1 MLSSKLNQVIHSLNL
16 MAGAYSGWNA
26 RFAEYAKDQNCHFN
40 LHQEFT
46 SIYTMEVNKALIA
59 LLRLTEIDDLLRQ
72 LAHLSRKNLVS
83 FADLPGFLSTELTI
97 KLSSVS
103 ALANTV
109 DDLKDGFPLII
120 EPLVDYQLSTSR
132 NLQLHLLFT
141 LPTLDTQQAICTIEQ
156 LVPLSYQINGKCF
169 GGSLTRHDLVLLT
182 CDNTRYVLK
191 QAELEQC
198 FKGET
203 ALLCP
208 ANMLSTFENPLWLG
222 LKWTPQT
229 RLTFNHAHTLLP
241 NCNTLRPL
249 IHLGGRYYLS
259 TTLNNV
265 LLQTNNGTTSLLLQP
280 FHIYHF
286 PCDVSF
292 HQQRTGLGV
301 CPDLIRFQFPLFH
314 NHQFQFVPWVPL
326 RSNDLPLYP
335 PQNFSIPTPV
345 HVDNSTLKSLD
356 DTYNTLDQDLTRRLQ
371 KLNNDIKAIHPVSH
385 AELSPVF
392 VYFSFVLT
400 ILNLIILIVFY
411 CRYVKRAPTLVTPPN
426 SLELRPLTSTQGTS
440 T

>member
-1 MLSSKLNQVIHSLNL
+1 M
-16 MAGAYSGWNA
+16 
-26 RFAEYAKDQNCHFN
+26 
-40 LHQEFT
+40 
-46 SIYTMEVNKALIA
+46 
-59 LLRLTEIDDLLRQ
+59 LRLTEIDDLLRQ

-109 DDLKDGFPLII
+109 DALKDGFPLII

-169 GGSLTRHDLVLLT
+169 GGSLPRHDLVLLT

-208 ANMLSTFENPLWLG
+208 ANMLSTLENPLWLG

-259 TTLNNV
+259 TTLNNI

-314 NHQFQFVPWVPL
+314 NHQFQFVPWLPL

-371 KLNNDIKAIHPVSH
+371 KLNKDIKAIHPVSH